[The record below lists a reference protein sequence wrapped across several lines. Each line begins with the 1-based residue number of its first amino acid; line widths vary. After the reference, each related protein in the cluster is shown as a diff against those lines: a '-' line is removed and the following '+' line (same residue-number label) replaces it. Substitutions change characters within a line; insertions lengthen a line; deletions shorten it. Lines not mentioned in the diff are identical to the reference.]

1 MNIRPLGDRVLVE
14 PIEEKE
20 QTVGGIYIPDSAKE
34 KPMQGKVL
42 AVGKK
47 LDKDGKEIAFD
58 VKKGDTV
65 NKMAKQIKFDA
76 EARQKILAGVEKLSN
91 AVTSTLGPSG
101 RNVILDKKFGSPQIT
116 KDGVTVAK
124 EIELPDPFENM
135 GAQMVKEVAS
145 KTNDVAGDGTT
156 TATLLAESIY
166 REGLKNLTAG
176 ANAMALKRGIDK
188 ATAAVV
194 DAIAK
199 QSKKV
204 KTADEIAQVAT
215 LSANGD
221 EEIGKMISEAMD
233 KVGKEGT
240 ITVEEAKTLES
251 SLDVVE
257 GMQFDKGYLSPYF
270 VTDPESM
277 ECELEN
283 PFILLFE
290 KKISSLQDMLPLLQ
304 QVAKTGRPLM
314 IIAEDVEGE
323 ALATL
328 VVNKLRGT
336 FQVCAVKAPGFGDRR
351 KAILEDIAIL
361 TGGKLISEDIGIKL
375 ENVTIDMLGRAKK
388 VVVDKDN
395 TTVVEGLGKSADIK
409 ARVEQLKRQIEETTS
424 DYDRE
429 KLQERLAKLA
439 GGVALIK
446 VGAATEAAMKE
457 KKDRV
462 DDALHATRAAVE
474 EGIVAGGGV
483 AYLRAQK
490 AIEALKLEGDEAVGA
505 SIIARAIEA
514 PLRKLV
520 NNAGQE
526 AALVIANVKKATGTN
541 GYNVRTGEYAD
552 MLKAGIVDPAKVTR
566 SALQNAASIAG
577 LLLTTDCMVTDIP
590 EKKDSCGCGGH
601 GAPGGM
607 DGMM

>member
-1 MNIRPLGDRVLVE
+1 
-14 PIEEKE
+14 
-20 QTVGGIYIPDSAKE
+20 
-34 KPMQGKVL
+34 
-42 AVGKK
+42 
-47 LDKDGKEIAFD
+47 
-58 VKKGDTV
+58 
-65 NKMAKQIKFDA
+65 MAKQIKFDA
-76 EARQKILAGVEKLSN
+76 DARQKILAGVEKLSN

-156 TATLLAESIY
+156 TATLLAEAIY

-176 ANAMALKRGIDK
+176 ANGMALKRGIDA

-194 DAIAK
+194 DGIAK
-199 QSKKV
+199 LSKKV
-204 KTADEIAQVAT
+204 KSADEIAQVAT

-221 EEIGKMISEAMD
+221 EEIGKMISEAME

-270 VTDPESM
+270 VTNPDSM

-290 KKISSLQDMLPLLQ
+290 KKISNLQDMLPLLQ
-304 QVAKTGRPLM
+304 AVAKSGRPLM

-409 ARVEQLKRQIEETTS
+409 ARVEQIKRQIEETTS

-457 KKDRV
+457 KKYRV

-474 EGIVAGGGV
+474 EGIVPGGGV
-483 AYLRAQK
+483 AYLRCQK
-490 AIEALKLEGDEAVGA
+490 AIEALNLEGDEKVGA
-505 SIIARAIEA
+505 AIIARAIEA

-520 NNAGQE
+520 GNAGIE

-541 GYNVRTGEYAD
+541 GYNVRTGEYVD
-552 MLKAGIVDPAKVTR
+552 MLKAGVVDPAKVTR

-590 EKKDSCGCGGH
+590 EKKEACGCGGH
-601 GAPGGM
+601 GGAPDMGGM
-607 DGMM
+607 M

>member
-1 MNIRPLGDRVLVE
+1 
-14 PIEEKE
+14 
-20 QTVGGIYIPDSAKE
+20 
-34 KPMQGKVL
+34 
-42 AVGKK
+42 
-47 LDKDGKEIAFD
+47 
-58 VKKGDTV
+58 
-65 NKMAKQIKFDA
+65 MAKQIKFDA
-76 EARQKILAGVEKLSN
+76 EARQKILAGVEKLSA

-124 EIELPDPFENM
+124 EIELADPFENM
-135 GAQMVKEVAS
+135 GAQMVREVAS

-166 REGLKNLTAG
+166 REGLKNITAG
-176 ANAMALKRGIDK
+176 ANPMALKRGIDK
-188 ATAAVV
+188 ATDALV

-199 QSKKV
+199 LAKKV
-204 KTADEIAQVAT
+204 KSAEEIAQVAT
-215 LSANGD
+215 LSANG
-221 EEIGKMISEAMD
+221 EEAIGNIISEAMD
-233 KVGKEGT
+233 KVGKDGT
-240 ITVEEAKTLES
+240 ITVEEAKTLETT
-251 SLDVVE
+251 LDVVE

-270 VTDPESM
+270 VTDPEEM
-277 ECELEN
+277 ECVLEN
-283 PFILLFE
+283 PYILLFE
-290 KKISSLQDMLPLLQ
+290 KKISNLQDMLPVLQ
-304 QVAKTGRPLM
+304 SVAKTGKPLM

-328 VVNKLRGT
+328 VVNKLRGS

-361 TGGKLISEDIGIKL
+361 TGGKLISEDLGIKL
-375 ENVTIDMLGRAKK
+375 ENVTIDMLGSAAK
-388 VVVDKDN
+388 VTVDKDN
-395 TTVVEGLGKSADIK
+395 TTIVKGKGKSSDIS
-409 ARVEQLKRQIEETTS
+409 ARVALIKKQIEETSS

-439 GGVALIK
+439 GGVAIIK

-474 EGIVAGGGV
+474 EGIVPGGGV
-483 AYLRAQK
+483 AYLRCQK
-490 AIEALKLEGDEAVGA
+490 AIEDLELTGDEKVGA
-505 SIIARAIEA
+505 NIIARAIEA

-526 AALVIANVKKATGTN
+526 AALVIATVKGKKGAE
-541 GYNVRTGEYAD
+541 GYNVRTGEYGD
-552 MLKAGIVDPAKVTR
+552 LLKCGVVDPAKVTR

-590 EKKDSCGCGGH
+590 EKKECNCGGH
-601 GAPGGM
+601 GGQPGM

>member
-1 MNIRPLGDRVLVE
+1 
-14 PIEEKE
+14 
-20 QTVGGIYIPDSAKE
+20 
-34 KPMQGKVL
+34 
-42 AVGKK
+42 
-47 LDKDGKEIAFD
+47 
-58 VKKGDTV
+58 
-65 NKMAKQIKFDA
+65 MAKQIKFDA

-156 TATLLAESIY
+156 TATLLAEAIY

-176 ANAMALKRGIDK
+176 ANAMALKAGIDK

-199 QSKKV
+199 QAKKV
-204 KTADEIAQVAT
+204 KSADEIAQVAT

-270 VTDPESM
+270 VTDPEAM

-304 QVAKTGRPLM
+304 TVAKTGRPLM

-336 FQVCAVKAPGFGDRR
+336 FQVCAVQAPGFGDRR

-361 TGGKLISEDIGIKL
+361 TGGKLISEDLGIKL
-375 ENVTIDMLGRAKK
+375 ENVQLTDLGRAKK

-395 TTVVEGLGKSADIK
+395 TTVVEGLGKAADIK

-446 VGAATEAAMKE
+446 VGAPTEAAMKE

-474 EGIVAGGGV
+474 EGVVAGGGV

-490 AIEALKLEGDEAVGA
+490 AIEALKLDGDEAVGA
-505 SIIARAIEA
+505 SIVARAVEA

-520 NNAGQE
+520 GNAGQE
-526 AALVIANVKKATGTN
+526 AALVVANVKKATGTN
-541 GYNVRTGEYAD
+541 GYNVRTGEYVD
-552 MLKAGIVDPAKVTR
+552 MLKAGVVDPAKVTR

-577 LLLTTDCMVTDIP
+577 LLLTTDCMVTDLP

-601 GAPGGM
+601 GGAGAGM

>member
-1 MNIRPLGDRVLVE
+1 
-14 PIEEKE
+14 
-20 QTVGGIYIPDSAKE
+20 
-34 KPMQGKVL
+34 
-42 AVGKK
+42 
-47 LDKDGKEIAFD
+47 
-58 VKKGDTV
+58 
-65 NKMAKQIKFDA
+65 MAKQIKFDA
-76 EARQKILAGVEKLSN
+76 DARQKILAGVEKLSA

-156 TATLLAESIY
+156 TATLLAEAIY

-176 ANAMALKRGIDK
+176 ANGMALKRGIDK
-188 ATAAVV
+188 ATDAVV
-194 DAIAK
+194 EAIAK
-199 QSKKV
+199 LSKKV
-204 KTADEIAQVAT
+204 KSADEIAQVAT

-270 VTDPESM
+270 VTNPDSM

-290 KKISSLQDMLPLLQ
+290 KKISNLQDLLPLLQ
-304 QVAKTGRPLM
+304 GVAKTGRPLM

-375 ENVTIDMLGRAKK
+375 ENVGLEMLGRAKK

-395 TTVVEGLGKSADIK
+395 TTVVEGLGKKADID
-409 ARVEQLKRQIEETTS
+409 ARVAQIKKQIEDTTS

-474 EGIVAGGGV
+474 EGIVPGGGV

-490 AIEALKLEGDEAVGA
+490 AIDALKLDGDEAVGA
-505 SIIARAIEA
+505 SIISRAIEA

-541 GYNVRTGEYAD
+541 GYNVRTGEYVD
-552 MLKAGIVDPAKVTR
+552 MLKAGVVDPAKVTR

-577 LLLTTDCMVTDIP
+577 LLLTTDCMVTDLP
-590 EKKDSCGCGGH
+590 EKKESCGCGGH
-601 GAPGGM
+601 GGAPDMGGM
-607 DGMM
+607 M